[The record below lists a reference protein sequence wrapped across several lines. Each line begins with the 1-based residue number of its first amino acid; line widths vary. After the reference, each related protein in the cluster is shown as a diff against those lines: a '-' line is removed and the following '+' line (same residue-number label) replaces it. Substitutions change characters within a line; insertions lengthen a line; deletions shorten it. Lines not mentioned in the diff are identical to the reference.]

1 MEPRASATL
10 GYFSSL
16 IISAIISSNKID
28 ELQTLFRVK
37 GLIMIITEKF
47 PGVFLVDG
55 KLATVNLTPGKR
67 FFDEALLREG
77 GKEYRLWD
85 PNRSKA
91 GAAIAKGIK
100 LFPIT
105 KDSKILYLGAAHG
118 FTPTF
123 LSDIVGENGI
133 IYAVEFS
140 DRCFTD
146 LLPVCEK
153 RKNIAPILADARLP
167 DQYSWIE
174 KVDAVYQDIAQP
186 DATEIAIR
194 NCRIFLKKG
203 CYLLL
208 TIKARSV
215 DVTKNPRKLIEE
227 EIEKLRAAG
236 FVIDDWKMLDPFERD
251 HGFIVAMMK

>member
-1 MEPRASATL
+1 ML
-10 GYFSSL
+10 
-16 IISAIISSNKID
+16 
-28 ELQTLFRVK
+28 
-37 GLIMIITEKF
+37 ITEKF

-55 KLATVNLTPGKR
+55 KLATANITPGKR

-91 GAAIAKGIK
+91 GAAIVKGITP
-100 LFPIT
+100 FPIA

-118 FTPTF
+118 MTPTY
-123 LSDIVGENGI
+123 LSDIVGDSGI

-146 LLPVCEK
+146 LLPVCE
-153 RKNIAPILADARLP
+153 RRRNIAPILADARLP

-174 KVDAVYQDIAQP
+174 KVDVVYQDIAQP

-194 NCRIFLKKG
+194 NCKRFLKKG
-203 CYLLL
+203 GYLLL

-215 DVTKNPRKLIEE
+215 DVTKNPRKVVEE
-227 EIEKLRAAG
+227 EIEKLKAAG

>member
-1 MEPRASATL
+1 
-10 GYFSSL
+10 
-16 IISAIISSNKID
+16 
-28 ELQTLFRVK
+28 
-37 GLIMIITEKF
+37 MIIMLISEKF

-55 KLATVNLTPGKR
+55 KLATANLTPGKR

-91 GAAIAKGIK
+91 GAAIVKGIK
-100 LFPIT
+100 LFPIS
-105 KDSKILYLGAAHG
+105 KDSKVLYLGAAHG
-118 FTPTF
+118 FTPSF

-194 NCRIFLKKG
+194 NCKRFLKKG
-203 CYLLL
+203 GYLLL

-227 EIEKLRAAG
+227 EIEKLRTAG

>member
-1 MEPRASATL
+1 M
-10 GYFSSL
+10 L
-16 IISAIISSNKID
+16 IS
-28 ELQTLFRVK
+28 
-37 GLIMIITEKF
+37 EKF

-55 KLATVNLTPGKR
+55 KLATANLTPGKR

-100 LFPIT
+100 LFPIA

-146 LLPVCEK
+146 LLPICEK
-153 RKNIAPILADARLP
+153 RKNLAPILADARLP

-194 NCRIFLKKG
+194 NCKRFLKKG
-203 CYLLL
+203 GYLLL

-215 DVTKNPRKLIEE
+215 DVTKNPRRLIEE
-227 EIEKLRAAG
+227 EIEKLKAAG
-236 FVIDDWKMLDPFERD
+236 FIIDDWKMLDPFERD

>member
-1 MEPRASATL
+1 
-10 GYFSSL
+10 
-16 IISAIISSNKID
+16 
-28 ELQTLFRVK
+28 
-37 GLIMIITEKF
+37 MIITEKF

-91 GAAIAKGIK
+91 GAAIAKSIK

-118 FTPTF
+118 FTPSF

-194 NCRIFLKKG
+194 NCKRFLKKG
-203 CYLLL
+203 GYLLL
-208 TIKARSV
+208 TIKSRSV